1 MELNVYRKGEVRSNL
16 RALIFAAK
24 QMPAGDFKCGYTYL
38 IAFMCQIYPLNAL
51 PQRGDGVLVE
61 EIANQIR
68 AGCVACSASIFA
80 QQTARMD
87 ADFQS
92 MYHGLHVS
100 AVAMCKSFGI
110 DTNELQEVLGYFT
123 PARIRSRG

>member
-38 IAFMCQIYPLNAL
+38 IAFMCEIYPLNQL
-51 PQRGDGVLVE
+51 PEHGDGVFVE
-61 EIANQIR
+61 DIANQIR
-68 AGCVACSASIFA
+68 AGCLACSASIFA

-87 ADFQS
+87 VDFQS
-92 MYHGLHVS
+92 MYKGLHVV
-100 AVAMCKSFGI
+100 AAAMCASFDI
-110 DTNELQEVLGYFT
+110 DTNELRGALGNST
-123 PARIRSRG
+123 HARISSRR

>member
-24 QMPAGDFKCGYTYL
+24 QMPAGDFKCGYTIL

-87 ADFQS
+87 VDFQS
-92 MYHGLHVS
+92 MYKGLHVV
-100 AVAMCKSFGI
+100 AAAMCASFDI
-110 DTNELQEVLGYFT
+110 DTNELRGALGNST
-123 PARIRSRG
+123 HARISSRR